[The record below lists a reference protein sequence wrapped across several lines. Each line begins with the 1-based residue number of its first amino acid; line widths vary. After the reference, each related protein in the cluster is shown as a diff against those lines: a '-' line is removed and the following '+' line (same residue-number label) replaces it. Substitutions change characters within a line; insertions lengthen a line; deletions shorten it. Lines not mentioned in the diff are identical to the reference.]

1 MAYTTGKRAMSN
13 AQTLNRLILSLYRE
27 GREVTLGSFRG
38 WALDQIQGMIAFDS
52 AWWGNAAANPPVL
65 HDMYLHNCER
75 GILDAYAVQMEQD
88 PFRAALLSGSGVAVN
103 LSDLTTRARYVRTPL
118 YRDFARHFKLECALG
133 TLLIEPASSLYEFL
147 IVWRHDWRRPFSE
160 DERQTKE
167 LLMPHLVEVHRAV
180 RLRHFL
186 KVPGAYNREW
196 ALIDAHGFLREASPA
211 FVARIH
217 RHWPDWRGSGLPEAL
232 AACVEAGG
240 GYAAASVR
248 FDVTPCGPLR
258 YVVARADGALQQLS
272 LREREIAARYAQG
285 ETHSAIG
292 AALSLSPA
300 TVRNHIA
307 HCFKKLGVSNK
318 VELASRLE
326 RKG

>member
-1 MAYTTGKRAMSN
+1 MSN
-13 AQTLNRLILSLYRE
+13 AQTLNQLILSLYRE
-27 GREVTLGSFRG
+27 GREVPLGSFRG
-38 WALDQIQGMIAFDS
+38 WALEQIQGLIAFDS

-118 YRDFARHFKLECALG
+118 YRDFARHFKVECALG

-147 IVWRHDWRRPFSE
+147 TVWRHDWRRPFSE

-196 ALIDAHGFLREASPA
+196 ALIDGHGFLREASPA

>member
-27 GREVTLGSFRG
+27 GREVPLGSFRG

-103 LSDLTTRARYVRTPL
+103 LSDLNDPRALCADVLL

-147 IVWRHDWRRPFSE
+147 IVWRHDCGARFRRTNVA
-160 DERQTKE
+160 TKQ
-167 LLMPHLVEVHRAV
+167 
-180 RLRHFL
+180 
-186 KVPGAYNREW
+186 
-196 ALIDAHGFLREASPA
+196 
-211 FVARIH
+211 
-217 RHWPDWRGSGLPEAL
+217 
-232 AACVEAGG
+232 
-240 GYAAASVR
+240 
-248 FDVTPCGPLR
+248 
-258 YVVARADGALQQLS
+258 YVGMV
-272 LREREIAARYAQG
+272 
-285 ETHSAIG
+285 
-292 AALSLSPA
+292 
-300 TVRNHIA
+300 
-307 HCFKKLGVSNK
+307 
-318 VELASRLE
+318 
-326 RKG
+326 